1 MAIYDEVK
9 DEISASLV
17 QLIDQPKTTKANA
30 YSTLL
35 KFSEN
40 AATTLNNLL
49 RREDDFR
56 HMNDHYGT
64 LVWDEIRTAL
74 AANGIA

>member
-1 MAIYDEVK
+1 MDDEVK
-9 DEISASLV
+9 DEIPASSGR
-17 QLIDQPKTTKANA
+17 LIDQPKTTKANA

-40 AATTLNNLL
+40 AATTLNDLK

-56 HMNDHYGT
+56 HMNDHYGA
-64 LVWDEIRTAL
+64 LVCDRIRSAL
-74 AANGIA
+74 AQNGIA